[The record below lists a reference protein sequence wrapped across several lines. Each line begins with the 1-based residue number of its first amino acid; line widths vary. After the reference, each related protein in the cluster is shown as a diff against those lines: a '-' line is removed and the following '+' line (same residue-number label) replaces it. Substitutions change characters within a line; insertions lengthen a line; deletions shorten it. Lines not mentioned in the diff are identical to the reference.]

1 MSAPDLAALLQHF
14 FTDRLFRQLD
24 ASAHTVAGYRDAFRL
39 LLRFAADR
47 LGRTPTALRVED
59 LDAAIVTAF
68 LDHLEADRGNSARTR
83 NTRLA
88 AIHAFFK
95 FVALSEPELLQHCQ
109 RVLAIPPKRHE
120 RRPVDFL
127 TEQEAAALVAAPDLG
142 AWIGRRD
149 QTLLLLAIQTGLRN
163 SEIAS
168 LRRRDVTT
176 GIGAHVRCTG
186 KGRKMR
192 CTPLR
197 RDVAALVARWLQ
209 EVPADAGAP
218 LFPSA
223 RGAVMSADT
232 IQRTVARHA
241 RSAGRT
247 CPSLAAKK
255 VHPHT
260 LRHTAAMDLLRR
272 GVEAG
277 ENLAG
282 LYSLIATCEVNGIN
296 PVAYLADVLQRVQ
309 THPASRIDELL
320 PHSWKP
326 PEAQPST

>member
-1 MSAPDLAALLQHF
+1 MSAPDLAALLQRF

-24 ASAHTVAGYRDAFRL
+24 ASAHTVASYRDAFRL
-39 LLRFAADR
+39 LLRFAANR
-47 LGRTPTALRVED
+47 LGRTPSALRIED
-59 LDAAIVTAF
+59 LDAVLVAAF

-109 RVLAIPPKRHE
+109 RILAIPPKRHE

-127 TEQEAAALVAAPDLG
+127 TEQEAIALIAAPDV
-142 AWIGRRD
+142 ATWIGRRD
-149 QTLLLLAIQTGLRN
+149 RTLLLLAIQTGLRL

-176 GIGAHVRCTG
+176 GVGAHVRCTG

-197 RDVAALVARWLQ
+197 RDVAAVITQWLR
-209 EVPADAGAP
+209 EVPVDAAAP

-223 RGAVMSADT
+223 RGAAISADA
-232 IQRTVARHA
+232 IQRIVARHA

-272 GVEAG
+272 GVDQTVIALWLGHESTSTTQIYVHADLQLKERALG
-277 ENLAG
+277 RATATGRPPRRYRPTDRVLFFLE
-282 LYSLIATCEVNGIN
+282 SL
-296 PVAYLADVLQRVQ
+296 
-309 THPASRIDELL
+309 
-320 PHSWKP
+320 
-326 PEAQPST
+326 